1 MQKLQSSEVFDEVK
15 KAIANHMGVSL
26 DSIKE
31 NSKLVDDL
39 GADSLDLVEL
49 TMDLEE
55 KFGVKIPDE
64 DISKLT
70 DVKSVVDY
78 LVSKQ

>member
-1 MQKLQSSEVFDEVK
+1 MPKLQNSEVLDEVK
-15 KAIANHMGVSL
+15 KAIANHLGVNI

-31 NSKLVDDL
+31 SSKLVDDL

-64 DISKLT
+64 DISKLS

-78 LVSKQ
+78 LISKQ

>member
-1 MQKLQSSEVFDEVK
+1 MQKLQSNEVFDEVK
-15 KAIANHMGVSL
+15 KAIANHLGVSL

-31 NSKLVDDL
+31 SSKLVDDL

-55 KFGVKIPDE
+55 KFGIKIPDE

-78 LVSKQ
+78 LISKQ

>member
-1 MQKLQSSEVFDEVK
+1 MPKLQSSEVLDEVK
-15 KAIANHMGVSL
+15 KAISNHLGVSL

-55 KFGVKIPDE
+55 KFGIKIPDE

-78 LVSKQ
+78 IVSKQ

>member
-1 MQKLQSSEVFDEVK
+1 MPELQNSEVLEEVK
-15 KAIANHMGVSL
+15 KAIADHLGVEL
-26 DSIKE
+26 GSIKE
-31 NSKLVDDL
+31 ESQLVDDL

-55 KFGVKIPDE
+55 KFTIKIPDE
-64 DISKLT
+64 DLGKLT

-78 LVSKQ
+78 VLSKN

>member
-1 MQKLQSSEVFDEVK
+1 MPKLQSSEVLDEVK
-15 KAIANHMGVSL
+15 KAIANHLGVSL

-31 NSKLVDDL
+31 SSKLVDDL

-55 KFGVKIPDE
+55 KFGIKIPDE

-78 LVSKQ
+78 IVSKQ